1 MANKKDPPNWL
12 RRLLGGIGKDYK
24 GDVGKQG
31 PLGAII
37 GTAGG
42 TAVGTGMGFQSRQKK
57 KKAFMKKYYPDKAYD
72 KKKVVNKNTGLTMGD
87 KFKQFRKGTDEMK
100 GGGAAW
106 TRNSR
111 KHGG

>member
-12 RRLLGGIGKDYK
+12 RRLLGGIGKDYE

-42 TAVGTGMGFQSRQKK
+42 TAVGTGMSLQSRQKK
-57 KKAFMKKYYPDKAYD
+57 KEAFLKKYYPAKDP
-72 KKKVVNKNTGLTMGD
+72 
-87 KFKQFRKGTDEMK
+87 
-100 GGGAAW
+100 
-106 TRNSR
+106 NSR
-111 KHGG
+111 LRKARRRWKCRN